1 MMSPLSEEPGR
12 LAERQRP
19 LEPLRADAQRN
30 RERIVEAARHALH
43 TSGDASMNSI
53 AKAAGV
59 GPGTLYR
66 NFPDRDA
73 LIMEVYRHEITDLV
87 NQVEPLSAEHPPL
100 GALRLWFVALA
111 VSLKAKR
118 GLGDAITGSA
128 KAKMTADSYGPVTA
142 AMTTLL
148 AAAQAS
154 GDVRSD
160 LEVDDVLLLLGC
172 LWRVPEGPAGEAQGE
187 RLLDLILDALRR

>member
-1 MMSPLSEEPGR
+1 MSPLSDEPLGEGALQHPVEARPPREPGR
-12 LAERQRP
+12 PLEAQHPVESQQP
-19 LEPLRADAQRN
+19 LEPLRADARRN
-30 RERIVEAARHALH
+30 RDRIVDAARHALH

-73 LIMEVYRHEITDLV
+73 LIMEVYRHEISDLV

-100 GALRLWFVALA
+100 EALRLWFVALA

-128 KAKMTADSYGPVTA
+128 KAKMTADSYA
-142 AMTTLL
+142 
-148 AAAQAS
+148 
-154 GDVRSD
+154 
-160 LEVDDVLLLLGC
+160 
-172 LWRVPEGPAGEAQGE
+172 
-187 RLLDLILDALRR
+187 